1 MGDGSAD
8 QRGGSG
14 EVSEVASL
22 DPAAADVPISD
33 DQAVAGYPDS
43 ESGRPD
49 EGPTGPNANT
59 NKGVDRQHRD
69 PEADQANG

>member
-1 MGDGSAD
+1 MTDQGS
-8 QRGGSG
+8 GSG
-14 EVSEVASL
+14 EVSEVTSL
-22 DPAAADVPISD
+22 DPAMADLPIAD

-49 EGPTGPNANT
+49 EGPAGPNANT

-69 PEADQANG
+69 PEPDQAKS